1 MEGETLRVSF
11 TSWFFQVLKTML
23 ALLFFIWIQ
32 FIYLLFEEQ
41 GKVQEL
47 NQQLIEARKPV
58 PAQEGDIFGRANLRH
73 VKRLDDIN
81 SQQKSQ
87 VESEVTRRL
96 EEELSKR
103 DELIEVQTSSKERNF
118 QYFHNI
124 HWKNQIKFLFSF
136 LIQRLHEENE
146 KLFERLTDRSAS
158 TGSPQVF
165 LWMFL

>member
-1 MEGETLRVSF
+1 M
-11 TSWFFQVLKTML
+11 
-23 ALLFFIWIQ
+23 
-32 FIYLLFEEQ
+32 FEEQ

-58 PAQEGDIFGRANLRH
+58 SAQEGDIFGRANLRH

-103 DELIEVQTSSKERNF
+103 DELIEVN
-118 QYFHNI
+118 NI
-124 HWKNQIKFLFSF
+124 K
-136 LIQRLHEENE
+136 
-146 KLFERLTDRSAS
+146 
-158 TGSPQVF
+158 
-165 LWMFL
+165 